1 MIREIRY
8 KDHEEWLALRRQ
20 LGVGGSEAG
29 AVMGLD
35 PYKSPYTLWAEK
47 TGRIPE
53 FAGNLTT
60 RVGSYLEEL
69 VARLWCEETGKKVRR
84 RNAIILNDDYPCSFA
99 DVDRMVVGE
108 NALLECKT
116 TSSLPVMRSVRGGA
130 FPDRWY
136 CQMMHYLMVT
146 GCDRAYLAVLV
157 GGREFYSFVL
167 ERDEEE
173 IRILA
178 DAETQFWRQV
188 QTDTPPAPDGN
199 PSTAEALENIYAGGN
214 RETAQL
220 FGREKLLAEYFSL
233 KADREALERRMAEIC
248 NTLKADMGDAE
259 KGLCGSYSVSWAPQQ
274 RRTFDAGRFAAAHPE
289 VDLTPFYK
297 TTTARVFRVKNN
309 MQ

>member
-8 KDHEEWLALRRQ
+8 KDHGEWLALRRQ

-84 RNAIILNDDYPCSFA
+84 RNAILVNDDYPCAFA

-178 DAETQFWRQV
+178 DAEATFWRQV

-199 PSTAEALENIYAGGN
+199 PSTAEALETIYAGGN

-233 KADREALERRMAEIC
+233 KADREALDRRMAEIC

-289 VDLTPFYK
+289 VDLAPFYK
-297 TTTARVFRVKNN
+297 TTTVRPFKVTQKG
-309 MQ
+309 

>member
-20 LGVGGSEAG
+20 LGIGGSEAG

-84 RNAIILNDDYPCSFA
+84 RNAIVVNDDYPCAFA

-116 TSSLPVMRSVRGGA
+116 TSSLPVMRSVRGGE

-157 GGREFYSFVL
+157 NSREFYSFVL

-178 DAETQFWRQV
+178 DAEATFWRQV

-199 PSTAEALENIYAGGN
+199 PSTAEALETIYAGGN

-233 KADREALERRMAEIC
+233 KADREALDRRMAEIC

>member
-29 AVMGLD
+29 AVMDLD

-84 RNAIILNDDYPCSFA
+84 RNAILVNDDYHCAFA

-188 QTDTPPAPDGN
+188 QTDTPPAPDGS
-199 PSTAEALENIYAGGN
+199 PSTAEALETIYAGGG

-233 KADREALERRMAEIC
+233 KADREALDRRMAEIC

-289 VDLTPFYK
+289 VDLGPYYK

>member
-1 MIREIRY
+1 MIHEIRY
-8 KDHEEWLALRRQ
+8 KDHEEWLTLRRQ

-35 PYKSPYTLWAEK
+35 PYKSAYTLWAEK
-47 TGRIPE
+47 TGRVPE

-84 RNAIILNDDYPCSFA
+84 RNAIVVNDDYPCAFA

-108 NALLECKT
+108 NSLLECKT
-116 TSSLPVMRSVRGGA
+116 TSSLPVMRAVRGGE

-157 GGREFYSFVL
+157 NSREFYSFVL
-167 ERDEEE
+167 DRDEEE
-173 IRILA
+173 IRILS
-178 DAETQFWRQV
+178 DAETTFWRQV
-188 QTDTPPAPDGN
+188 RMDTPPAPDGN
-199 PSTAEALENIYAGGN
+199 PSTADTLGTLYAGGN
-214 RETAQL
+214 QETAQL

-233 KADREALERRMAEIC
+233 KADRDTVERRMAEIC

-274 RRTFDAGRFAAAHPE
+274 RRTFDSGRFSAAHPE
-289 VDLTPFYK
+289 VDLAPFYK
-297 TTTARVFRVKNN
+297 TTTVRPFKVTQKG
-309 MQ
+309 